1 MKEELNQI
9 DIKDYPYLPL
19 MFSTDMGLNLI
30 QYDIIEL
37 VSSYKINDDD
47 VEYLKGIIL
56 ECEKAIGAGLTT
68 PPGVRFSSKDWL
80 NTAKFINQFDD
91 PLIASV
97 ITFTVVG
104 QWNNLIMNVSKII
117 NELKNKE
124 NEKSN
129 LEV

>member
-9 DIKDYPYLPL
+9 DTKDYPYLPL

-30 QYDIIEL
+30 QHNIIEL

-47 VEYLKGIIL
+47 VEYLKEIIL
-56 ECEKAIGAGLTT
+56 ECEKAIGAGITT
-68 PPGVRFSSKDWL
+68 PPGTKFSLNDWL
-80 NTAKFINQFDD
+80 NTARFMDQFND

-117 NELKNKE
+117 NELEDK
-124 NEKSN
+124 
-129 LEV
+129 